1 MVQPDMAAPDMGN
14 RPELNIKKSK
24 TKKSITQRSK
34 THSFPP
40 PAPSEPPAAPA
51 APVEGMKEILE
62 KRAEIEDQIEYDLIA
77 NPCNREQLNEFVE
90 IMLEV
95 ALSKSPT
102 MKIGR
107 DAEYPTAYVQ
117 HRFEQLTS
125 AHIEKVL
132 EGIRENTTRVWN
144 TRAYLLAALFNAPS
158 TTDNHYTMLVN
169 HDMSTGG

>member
-1 MVQPDMAAPDMGN
+1 M
-14 RPELNIKKSK
+14 
-24 TKKSITQRSK
+24 
-34 THSFPP
+34 
-40 PAPSEPPAAPA
+40 
-51 APVEGMKEILE
+51 EGMKEILE
-62 KRAEIEDQIEYDLIA
+62 KRAEIEEQIEYDLIVDPA
-77 NPCNREQLNEFVE
+77 NREQLNEFVE

-95 ALSKSPT
+95 ALSRGPT

-132 EGIRENTTRVWN
+132 DGIRENTTRVWN